1 MIAPRLP
8 NEPDLNKRGGGRL
21 TQGLLIGAVI
31 GLMAA
36 AAYSFG

>member
-1 MIAPRLP
+1 MPQRT
-8 NEPDLNKRGGGRL
+8 PDDPELNRRGGGRL
-21 TQGLLIGAVI
+21 TQALMIGAVI